1 MKGRIS
7 GDPESGRK
15 MKKQFCMMAAL
26 GTAAVIFTACAS
38 LSGGGQQT
46 AAAEISAEASADG
59 NGSAASGE
67 SGANGG
73 AESAAASGEAE
84 TAESE
89 ASEGAAADAGTQAEE
104 AANAGGADGNE
115 TGAGGLTGEALPVF
129 NNGGYFVKEGTKVYF
144 RTPGGDNMR
153 TPELWGEYV
162 NTDTEGS
169 SYFTCYD
176 TETGET
182 EFLFEDKGFGPIAIS
197 GDYFYFQ
204 EVDEQGN
211 SVVERVTKDGAE
223 REPVKGAMFIRG
235 ADGNKVVLSGF
246 DHASQGYSIE
256 IYEGTEKIDAVVPQM
271 QVSDYVGFADGY
283 VIYETIQETEGGEY
297 IFQLWSHSLETGAE
311 TLLGRVPP
319 ASEFEAGWLRYDQ
332 FYLKDGRL
340 VIGTGAYDGTAHM
353 YYSGCYLQAD
363 PAVEGSQEVTDLESI
378 PLAAEAKAA
387 AGETAAAEEAA
398 AGETAAPADGTAEST
413 EDTVA
418 DGPEPAAAGEE
429 TAAAEGPEEEEF
441 LYRTPAF
448 AVINGEL
455 RRTAGIP
462 WTAEVNDKS
471 GMLGYYDENGV
482 WNPAA
487 SDWGTVTDDIEG
499 TRTHLELA
507 EYVDGDIFAYWN
519 EEWRAEEAD
528 VGWREAYER
537 KFAYIYIVDAE
548 TGKTELIGTA
558 QNPKLVEGDVDQS
571 EAE

>member
-1 MKGRIS
+1 MILAGCSSIPGTNQTTEAS
-7 GDPESGRK
+7 PADSTVEAAAETTAEAADMTAAAAESTEAGPESGENTEK
-15 MKKQFCMMAAL
+15 TETDAA
-26 GTAAVIFTACAS
+26 GQDSKDGAEGAKEQAEAVIF
-38 LSGGGQQT
+38 
-46 AAAEISAEASADG
+46 
-59 NGSAASGE
+59 N
-67 SGANGG
+67 
-73 AESAAASGEAE
+73 
-84 TAESE
+84 
-89 ASEGAAADAGTQAEE
+89 
-104 AANAGGADGNE
+104 NA
-115 TGAGGLTGEALPVF
+115 
-129 NNGGYFVKEGTKVYF
+129 GYFVKEGTKVYF

-235 ADGNKVVLSGF
+235 ADGNKIVLSGF

-363 PAVEGSQEVTDLESI
+363 PAVEGSLEVTDLESI
-378 PLAAEAKAA
+378 PLADEAKAA
-387 AGETAAAEEAA
+387 AEENAAAEEAA
-398 AGETAAPADGTAEST
+398 AGETAAPADGTTEST
-413 EDTVA
+413 ADTAA
-418 DGPEPAAAGEE
+418 DSLEPAATGEE

-471 GMLGYYDENGV
+471 GMLGFFDENGG
-482 WNPAA
+482 WNPSAP
-487 SDWGTVTDDIEG
+487 DWGTVTDDIEG

-548 TGKTELIGTA
+548 TGKTELIGSA
-558 QNPKLVEGDVDQS
+558 QNPTLVEGDVDQS